1 MIYDKVTTG
10 EYLKLGF
17 KSLLIIWLIAQQKA
31 IGNTTA
37 FFLILIVSK
46 LYQSNDFIENF
57 LEILSRMIYDSVTID
72 E

>member
-10 EYLKLGF
+10 GYWKLGF

-31 IGNTTA
+31 IGNTTG

-46 LYQSNDFIENF
+46 LYQSNEFKENF
-57 LEILSRMIYDSVTID
+57 SEILSRMIYDSVTID

>member
-10 EYLKLGF
+10 GYWKLGF
-17 KSLLIIWLIAQQKA
+17 KILLIIWLIAQQEA

-37 FFLILIVSK
+37 FFLILNVSK
-46 LYQSNDFIENF
+46 LYQCNDFKENF
-57 LEILSRMIYDSVTID
+57 LEILSWLIYDSVTID

>member
-10 EYLKLGF
+10 GYWKLGF
-17 KSLLIIWLIAQQKA
+17 KSLLIIWLIAQQKP

-37 FFLILIVSK
+37 FFLILIGSK
-46 LYQSNDFIENF
+46 LYQSSDFKENF